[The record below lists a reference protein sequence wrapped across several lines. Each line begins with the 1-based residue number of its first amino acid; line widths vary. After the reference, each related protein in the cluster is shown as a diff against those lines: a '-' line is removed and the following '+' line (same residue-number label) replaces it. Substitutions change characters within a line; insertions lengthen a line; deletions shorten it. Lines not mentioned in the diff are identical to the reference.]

1 VLRRLALAAY
11 ESRRLYGLILITRG
25 IDEIPGPRRKI
36 GSDLFGVAGRDI
48 FLQSFQES
56 EDLHGGRYLAYPEV
70 CAGLQFFE
78 VSLDAKPWMLHEIRG

>member
-1 VLRRLALAAY
+1 MRRTLTQASLGAIDEKAR
-11 ESRRLYGLILITRG
+11 SRRQIGGDFFRVTGGDIL
-25 IDEIPGPRRKI
+25 
-36 GSDLFGVAGRDI
+36 F
-48 FLQSFQES
+48 QSLQES